1 MTSQQIAAIAARNTE
16 KARRI
21 IRDTGIIDIWE
32 SAGAEINLVGSL
44 STGLFMKH
52 RDIDF
57 HIYSAVLRPED
68 DFTALAKLAANPA
81 VKSGASNGTLGTKTR
96 KANSG
101 SWI

>member
-44 STGLFMKH
+44 STGLFMSTGTSTSISI
-52 RDIDF
+52 RL
-57 HIYSAVLRPED
+57 S
-68 DFTALAKLAANPA
+68 
-81 VKSGASNGTLGTKTR
+81 SGQKMILPL
-96 KANSG
+96 
-101 SWI
+101 

>member
-1 MTSQQIAAIAARNTE
+1 MLPPQLSTSKISPMTSQQIAAIAARNTE

-57 HIYSAVLRPED
+57 HILMVFASFLRVNRSIKFISFD
-68 DFTALAKLAANPA
+68 DGEHAGHDFST
-81 VKSGASNGTLGTKTR
+81 
-96 KANSG
+96 
-101 SWI
+101 

>member
-44 STGLFMKH
+44 
-52 RDIDF
+52 RD
-57 HIYSAVLRPED
+57 R
-68 DFTALAKLAANPA
+68 
-81 VKSGASNGTLGTKTR
+81 KSVV
-96 KANSG
+96 
-101 SWI
+101 

>member
-44 STGLFMKH
+44 STVF
-52 RDIDF
+52 
-57 HIYSAVLRPED
+57 S
-68 DFTALAKLAANPA
+68 
-81 VKSGASNGTLGTKTR
+81 
-96 KANSG
+96 
-101 SWI
+101 

>member
-44 STGLFMKH
+44 STGTSTSISIRL
-52 RDIDF
+52 
-57 HIYSAVLRPED
+57 S
-68 DFTALAKLAANPA
+68 
-81 VKSGASNGTLGTKTR
+81 SGQKMILPL
-96 KANSG
+96 
-101 SWI
+101 